1 MANDVDNELVHY
13 LLSNSYKRHKQR
25 QKDGYYEVDDLT
37 EVQALEVC
45 NEILD
50 IFIKHN
56 LSLKNSFRIAQ
67 AITYG
72 LAEGTLDLYNNE
84 L

>member
-1 MANDVDNELVHY
+1 MAQEYDNELVHY
-13 LLSNSYKRHKQR
+13 LLSNSYKRHKQK

-84 L
+84 I